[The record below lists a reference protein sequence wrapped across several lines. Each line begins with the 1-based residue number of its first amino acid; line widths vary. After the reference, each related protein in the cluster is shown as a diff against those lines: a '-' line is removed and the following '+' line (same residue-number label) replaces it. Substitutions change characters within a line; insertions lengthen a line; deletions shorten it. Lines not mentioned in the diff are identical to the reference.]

1 MSRAVKFDLTG
12 EKSNRKQIEFIRA
25 VFDKRRI
32 ETTYAYGGAVR
43 GGKTFV
49 ILYCLH
55 LLCRNYPGSK
65 WVVVREDLPALKTT
79 TIPSFNKLIEA
90 DKYGKWNYSTPITFK
105 YTNGSQIIFK
115 PESITTDKEL
125 NSFLGLECNGFFLEQ
140 AEELTE
146 SMYDMALQRTGSHY
160 IDPMPKPYIFMSFN
174 PSQTWTKEKI
184 YIPYKENSLQSKIY
198 YQEALPSDNPHVT
211 KEQWESWDMLPEELK
226 ARMIKGD
233 WTDFGGK
240 NLWLYSFRPSLHLQ
254 DDLEFDPYLPIYE
267 CYDFNYS
274 PTTCLLLQVVKER
287 QSEGGGMFF
296 LKEFS
301 VDGGTERL
309 CNEVNRYFDNELKDY
324 KGFSYVTGD
333 VSGNQRDTRGN
344 STDYEIIQRI
354 RKVPLSRFIDTRAM
368 NPRMDYSRDIC
379 NTVFHNDLVFVDRKK
394 CPILAKELGLAKPNE
409 NGRGLFKDRGT
420 YKMDS
425 FDAMRYGIHA
435 VCSSVGDVINM
446 ARIVYGREK

>member
-1 MSRAVKFDLTG
+1 
-12 EKSNRKQIEFIRA
+12 
-25 VFDKRRI
+25 
-32 ETTYAYGGAVR
+32 
-43 GGKTFV
+43 
-49 ILYCLH
+49 
-55 LLCRNYPGSK
+55 
-65 WVVVREDLPALKTT
+65 
-79 TIPSFNKLIEA
+79 
-90 DKYGKWNYSTPITFK
+90 
-105 YTNGSQIIFK
+105 
-115 PESITTDKEL
+115 
-125 NSFLGLECNGFFLEQ
+125 
-140 AEELTE
+140 
-146 SMYDMALQRTGSHY
+146 
-160 IDPMPKPYIFMSFN
+160 
-174 PSQTWTKEKI
+174 
-184 YIPYKENSLQSKIY
+184 
-198 YQEALPSDNPHVT
+198 
-211 KEQWESWDMLPEELK
+211 MLPEELK

-354 RKVPLSRFIDTRAM
+354 RKIPLSRFIDTRAM